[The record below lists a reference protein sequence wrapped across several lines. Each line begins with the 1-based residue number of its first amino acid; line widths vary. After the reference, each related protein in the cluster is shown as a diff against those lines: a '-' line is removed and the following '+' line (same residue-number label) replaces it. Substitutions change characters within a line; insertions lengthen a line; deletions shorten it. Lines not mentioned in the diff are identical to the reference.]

1 MKQHRKLNRRGKIT
15 ASLILIPLFILP
27 VMLIGMN
34 SKEATGQEKPSIS
47 SIQAEELQVFNG
59 EKQTLES
66 SELYRSIEVK
76 KENDRKHAQA
86 QKEEKQ
92 HDEDQQEK
100 AIYLTFDDG
109 PSSETNRLLNLLDQ
123 NHAKATFFMLGPN
136 IRKHPKAVNRMVD
149 EGFSVGMHGMTHSVQ
164 QIYGSTTA
172 PLNEMKEDQSIIEEL
187 TGVTSNLVRVPYGSV
202 PYLTGA
208 MRELLHQNDFKI
220 WDWNVDSRDWE
231 LKDERFVQESIQKI
245 EDLEESNITPIVLL
259 HDKLATIKHLPKLLT
274 YLQQNGYETKTITNE
289 KVPLTFSCAGRC
301 HSIN

>member
-1 MKQHRKLNRRGKIT
+1 
-15 ASLILIPLFILP
+15 
-27 VMLIGMN
+27 MLIGMN

-47 SIQAEELQVFNG
+47 SIQAKELQVFNG

-92 HDEDQQEK
+92 HEEDQQEK

-123 NHAKATFFMLGPN
+123 YHAKATFFMLGPN

-274 YLQQNGYETKTITNE
+274 YLQQNGYETKIITNE